1 MPHYITGSN
10 NNNMT
15 RKCLRFMSMKS
26 CGKIA
31 KGMRSIMS
39 DFSQMKKNFYS
50 HHFKLSSI
58 IPSLFDLFGGLFIMC
73 LHPHFFPEYWL
84 ELFLL
89 IVGM

>member
-39 DFSQMKKNFYS
+39 DFSQMKKK
-50 HHFKLSSI
+50 KLFSS
-58 IPSLFDLFGGLFIMC
+58 F
-73 LHPHFFPEYWL
+73 
-84 ELFLL
+84 
-89 IVGM
+89 